1 MKTLKKYLSLFAILA
16 ISFFGAQQA
25 QAHCGHCKSDK
36 AKAVAAESHDHAA
49 ADHSHNEAKADC
61 CGKCGGK
68 GKSECAKDACDAK
81 GKSDCTKGACDS
93 KDKKGCCGECGG
105 KGKSECAKDAC
116 DAKGKSECTKGA
128 CDSKDKKSCC
138 GKCGGKEKT
147 EAAKPD
153 ACCPPAPA
161 TEASNQEAADYN
173 GDWLN
178 DFSQAKAIAAS
189 TGRPILINF
198 TGSDWCGW
206 CIKLDKE
213 VFSQKAFKE
222 YAAEELVLFKADFPR
237 KTKLPANVTAQNRKL
252 AGQYKI
258 EGYPTVILVNAEGEV
273 IHRTGYESGGADKYV
288 KSLNKEIAS
297 L

>member
-61 CGKCGGK
+61 CGK
-68 GKSECAKDACDAK
+68 
-81 GKSDCTKGACDS
+81 
-93 KDKKGCCGECGG
+93 CGG